1 MKNILSVKDLCRSY
15 ERNDI
20 KTEALH
26 DVSFELKYGE
36 ILGIVGTSG
45 SGKST
50 LLRLI
55 SGLEAPDAGSVVFD
69 GRKLGQKRALA
80 DKRDIQMIFQDAG
93 ASFHPRR
100 TIASSIN
107 DAFQSLMGK
116 GAVLDLDSL
125 CIEVGLNSCLARCY
139 PGSLSGGQCQR
150 FAIARAIASSP
161 RVLLCDEI
169 TSALDVSSQAQILEL
184 LSSLRAETGMSMI
197 FVSHDIAVV
206 STLCDRIAVMRGGAI
221 VEEGKTESI
230 LSAPQ
235 NEYTKELISSVMEIN
250 R

>member
-1 MKNILSVKDLCRSY
+1 MEGILSIKNLSKSY

-20 KTEALH
+20 KTEALRG
-26 DVSFELKYGE
+26 VSFELKRGE

-55 SGLEAPDAGSVVFD
+55 SGLEAPNAGSIRLD
-69 GRKLGQKRALA
+69 GHELGTKRSIAE
-80 DKRDIQMIFQDAG
+80 KRDIQMIFQDAG

-116 GAVLDLDSL
+116 GAVLDLDTL
-125 CIEVGLNSCLARCY
+125 CLNVGLSSQLAQRY

-169 TSALDVSSQAQILEL
+169 TSALDVSSQAQILAL
-184 LSSLRAETGMSMI
+184 LSFLRREKNMSMI
-197 FVSHDIAVV
+197 FVSHDLAVV
-206 STLCDRIAVMRGGAI
+206 STLCDRIIVMHGGKI
-221 VEEGKTESI
+221 VEEGETERIIS
-230 LSAPQ
+230 SPQ
-235 NEYTKELISSVMEIN
+235 NEYTKELTASVMEL
-250 R
+250 

>member
-26 DVSFELKYGE
+26 DVSFELNCGE

-69 GRKLGQKRALA
+69 GRELGQKRSLA
-80 DKRDIQMIFQDAG
+80 DKRDIQMIFQDAT

-116 GAVLDLDSL
+116 GAVLDLDTL
-125 CIEVGLNSCLARCY
+125 CLEVGLSSALAHRY

-206 STLCDRIAVMRGGAI
+206 STLCDRIAVMRGGDI
-221 VEEGKTESI
+221 VEQGNTKSI
-230 LSAPQ
+230 ISAPR
-235 NEYTKELISSVMEIN
+235 NEYTKELIASVMEVN
-250 R
+250 H